1 MTAAPPT
8 AEPTQLLEFMLR
20 LAQALLACGE
30 QTATVE
36 LILRRVASAYGA
48 RRSRVVAFP
57 TAVFI
62 SFHDQQQERVTFAEG
77 PTQTLRLDQIGDVY
91 QLADIAQ
98 RGVIGPS
105 DGIQQLNVI
114 LRKPARFGALGIIL
128 GHAILTVGLAIVLM
142 PTRGNVLA
150 AALLGTLVGAL
161 KVFNRNRPVLAV
173 PLPVVAAAMVSALVF
188 LAIQRGSEIDPLHV
202 LIPPL
207 VTFLPGA
214 MLTMG
219 MVELAYGDMVSG
231 SSRLVAGFVQLVLL
245 VLGLAAGAVLI
256 GYTPANLVD
265 VAPANP
271 ATFLPAWTAWM
282 GVFVFGIGVFL
293 HFSAPRNS
301 LPWMLVALLTAFAI
315 QRFASRMF
323 GYESSGFFGMLAVT
337 PLSYLIQLRFHGPPA
352 MVTFLPSFWLL
363 VPGALS
369 LLSVKYMLSGR
380 AEGFDGM
387 VHAVF
392 VFASIALG
400 TLMGASL
407 YKLITEQIGA
417 WQLQLGRVGRYFRRP
432 PKRERP

>member
-1 MTAAPPT
+1 MPEAHPL
-8 AEPTQLLEFMLR
+8 AEPAELLEFMFR

-57 TAVFI
+57 TAIFI
-62 SFHDQQQERVTFAEG
+62 SLHDAQAERVTFAEG

-91 QLADIAQ
+91 ELGELAQ
-98 RGVIGPS
+98 RG
-105 DGIQQLNVI
+105 GIAPREGLERINVI
-114 LRKPARFGALGIIL
+114 LRKPARFGTWGIIL
-128 GHAILTVGLAIVLM
+128 GHTVLTIGLAVVLM
-142 PTRGNVLA
+142 PTLWNIA
-150 AALLGTLVGAL
+150 ATAVLGTIVGAL
-161 KVFNRNRPVLAV
+161 KVFNRDRPVLAV
-173 PLPVVAAAMVSALVF
+173 PLPVVAATVVSALVF
-188 LAIQRGSEIDPLHV
+188 LAIQRGLEVDPLHV

-207 VTFLPGA
+207 VAFLPGA

-245 VLGLAAGAVLI
+245 VLGLAAGATLI

-265 VAPANP
+265 AAHE
-271 ATFLPAWTAWM
+271 LPALAVRWWTPWL
-282 GVFVFGIGVFL
+282 GVVVFGLGAYL

-301 LPWMLVALLTAFAI
+301 FPWMLVVLLAAFAM
-315 QRFASRMF
+315 QQLASHF
-323 GYESSGFFGMLAVT
+323 ISKESSGFFGMLAVT

-369 LLSVKYMLSGR
+369 LLSVKYMLSDR

-407 YKLITEQIGA
+407 YKLLTERFGA
-417 WQLQLGRVGRYFRRP
+417 WQLQLGRVGRYFRRDGQ
-432 PKRERP
+432 R